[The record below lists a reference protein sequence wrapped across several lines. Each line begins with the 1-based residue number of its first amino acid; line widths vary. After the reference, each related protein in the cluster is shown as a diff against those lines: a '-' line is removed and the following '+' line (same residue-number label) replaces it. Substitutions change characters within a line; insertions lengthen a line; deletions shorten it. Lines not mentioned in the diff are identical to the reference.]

1 VIVQRDDIAIIGMGC
16 LFPGAASLGEYWQ
29 NVKDGIDC
37 ITEIP
42 ATHWRPDDYFDAD
55 KKAPDKTYARRGG
68 FLSPY
73 PFNPLA
79 FGISP
84 NAIEATDSSQ
94 LLGMVVAQQALE
106 DAGYGETATFDR
118 DRVSCVLGVTGA
130 LPLVIPLGARLGHPI
145 WRRALEDAGVDKAT
159 ADDVVARISD
169 SYVGW
174 QEASFPGLL
183 GNVVAGRIANR
194 LNLGGTNCVIDAA
207 CASSLG
213 AIHLSMLELHAG
225 RADMV
230 VTGGVDTFNDIF
242 MYTCFS
248 KTPALSPTGNAKP
261 FARDADGT
269 ILGEGVGCVIL
280 KRLADARRDGD
291 RIYAVVKAIGS
302 SSDGRGQAIYAPKGE
317 GQAKA
322 LRIAYAEA
330 GFSPSTVELVEA
342 HGTGTSVG
350 DAVELTALKTVFRE
364 SREDGA
370 WCGVGSVKSQIGHT
384 KAAAGAAGLI
394 KAALALHHRVQ
405 PPTAKITE
413 PAEGLEGS
421 PFHAIMAPRP
431 WVRGNDHP
439 RRAGVSAFGFGGS
452 NFHCVLEEAPLGGER
467 PALRTGGDVQIVAY
481 SGPDGRSIA
490 QGVTEDANV
499 LASGAGEWNAVRAL
513 AGSRRRVFDSVAAAR
528 LCVVVKRGDD
538 VSAVLKRVVAMLAE
552 DKAHWQTPDGACFD
566 RRPPHRAVAALFPGQ
581 GAQYVGMLRDVAC
594 IADPMIESLD
604 LAESLARENGADS
617 YPDGL
622 GTLIYPLAPAA
633 DATDRLMATA
643 VAQPAIAAVSAG
655 LLKTLRTFDLP
666 IMMSAGHSVGEL
678 AALFAA
684 GVFSEA
690 DFIRVSMRRGAL
702 MSPRADGVERGGM
715 LAIAAGR
722 RTAGVALSAAEID
735 VTLANDNA
743 PKQVVISGR
752 RSKIIRAAAV
762 FAESGVTTTPL
773 SVSAGFHSPL
783 VADAE
788 APFRASLEDVA
799 VNSPTFP
806 VIANLTAEP
815 YPAGPDAIRSTLARQ
830 LVSPV
835 RFVESVRAMYDAGA
849 RVFLEIG
856 PGRRVS
862 GLAGA
867 ILKDAQDVSVISC
880 DASNGKGSGVLDLA
894 RALALVAARGVPV
907 SLAVWDDGFVAP
919 PHGTAMTVPISG
931 ANSFKPKE
939 KRPPTPPRVAAAS
952 AAAPAAM
959 QPAQLP
965 ALAGEIT
972 PFTSSPASMSS
983 SPESLALV
991 RESILALQTMQQ
1003 QAAEAHRQFL
1013 EGHAVSQKLFF
1024 ELIARQ
1030 LGGPSTA
1037 MVVQSPNE
1045 VALPTAPTAIIPA
1058 ASRVDGPA
1066 RPAAVP
1072 SPAPASVSPVA
1083 APVVSPPTALPSNGA
1098 AQGATSAAASV
1109 ASMLLEIVSEK
1120 TGYPT
1125 DMLNVGMSLEW
1136 DLGIDSIKR
1145 VEIFSEVQARTPAAK
1160 NIRAED
1166 LTRLRT
1172 LQEIVDLLS
1181 RGSESP
1187 SSVTPTPSDAP
1198 TEDASAAAV
1207 AAVLGVV
1214 TDKTGYPAEML
1225 NLEMTLEWDL
1235 GIDSIKR
1242 VEILSELQAR
1252 FPDARKVDSQEM
1264 AKIRT
1269 LGHIVALLKGE
1280 SQATPQEASAMV
1292 QEALAASPVT
1302 PRTANSSAGIDRLIV
1317 VTESLSSEP
1326 TQVLFP
1332 SGDAAFLLATVAG
1345 DPLTSRVAERLT
1357 DAGFAPQIVD
1367 LTTPDVA
1374 LPPTLQG
1381 CVILAPEETQ
1391 DARAL
1396 TLAAFT
1402 LLQRASASLKAGDTP
1417 VFATVTRS
1425 GGSFGLDGIDS
1436 ESTALLAGLA
1446 GLSKTASH
1454 EWPSVR
1460 CLTIDLDPALS
1471 VDEVAVR
1478 LAAEVRG
1485 DGSGEIGLGPAGRVG
1500 LRLEIEPIAAAH
1512 PHALE
1517 AERLAPGDLVVVTGG
1532 GRGVTAAVID
1542 RLATALRPTLL
1553 VLARSPL
1560 PEPEPSWLDGVSSE
1574 GSIKAAIARSASAPL
1589 TPRELQAEFDRLM
1602 AARELRR
1609 NLERFRAAGATVLY
1623 ESVDVRDTEAV
1634 GAIVGAAVEMHGPVR
1649 AVVHGAGV
1657 IADKLIEDKPLAAF
1671 AAVYDTKIG
1680 GLAAVLRAVD
1690 PKALRALILFSS
1702 STARFGRKGQV
1713 DYAVANEA
1721 LNKLA
1726 QYCSVRLPACRVL
1739 SLNWGPWDGG
1749 MVSRGLKSV
1758 FQNEGIDVIGLDDG
1772 ANYLLAELRND
1783 ASDHV
1788 EIVVL
1793 GRQTES
1799 GVAAAGS
1806 LAAPRAAAGASL
1818 AAPSADMPPVFEMT
1832 IDVASYPVLEA
1843 HVLGGHAVVPAA
1855 LLIEWLALGA
1865 VQRNP
1870 GLRLVELSDFK
1881 VLKGIRLTA
1890 DGRVTLRCYAAPP
1903 ALDGDDVVDAVEIR
1917 SVSDGREL
1925 AHARALARL
1934 SMRAAEPQSPAHP
1947 RIAQAYAKDVP
1958 RAYDEDLF
1966 HGELLRGITRVYGA
1980 SPNGISARIA
1990 GGGEPSSFQHAPLR
2004 STWITQPL
2012 AIDCCFQLAVLWSTE
2027 HLGAPCLPSAVGHYT
2042 QFQSDYPAT
2051 GCDANLIVRTQA
2063 PGKLV
2068 ADVELVDDDG
2078 RLIARLEGF
2087 EATVDSSLK
2096 AAFALSRL
2104 TPAAAL

>member
-16 LFPGAASLGEYWQ
+16 LFPGAGSLAEYWQ

-55 KKAPDKTYARRGG
+55 KKAADKTYARRGG

-106 DAGYGETATFDR
+106 DAGYGEKATFDR

-291 RIYAVVKAIGS
+291 RVYAVVKAIGS

-350 DAVELTALKTVFRE
+350 DAVELTALNTVFRE

-370 WCGVGSVKSQIGHT
+370 WCGIGSVKSQIGHT

-413 PAEGLEGS
+413 PAEVLQGS
-421 PFHAIMAPRP
+421 PFHAMMAPRP

-452 NFHCVLEEAPLGGER
+452 NFHCVLEEAPSGGER
-467 PALRTGGDVQIVAY
+467 PALRTGGDVQIFAY
-481 SGPDGRSIA
+481 SGPDGGSIA
-490 QGVTEDANV
+490 QAATDDANV
-499 LASGAGEWNAVRAL
+499 LASDAGEWNAVRAR
-513 AGSRRRVFDSVAAAR
+513 AGSRRKIFDSVAAAR
-528 LCVVVKRGDD
+528 LCVIVKRGDD
-538 VSAVLKRVVAMLAE
+538 VSAVLKRAVAMLAE
-552 DKAHWQTPDGACFD
+552 DKTHWQTPDGACFD
-566 RRPPHRAVAALFPGQ
+566 RRPPQRAVSALFPGQ

-594 IADPMIESLD
+594 IADPMMESLD

-622 GTLIYPLAPAA
+622 GALIYPLAPAA
-633 DATDRLMATA
+633 DANDRLMATA
-643 VAQPAIAAVSAG
+643 VAQPAIGAVSAG

-690 DFIRVSMRRGAL
+690 DFIRVCMRRGAL

-752 RSKIIRAAAV
+752 RSKIMRAAAV

-783 VADAE
+783 VGDAE
-788 APFRASLEDVA
+788 APFRASLEDVT

-806 VIANLTAEP
+806 IIANLTAEP
-815 YPAGPDAIRSTLARQ
+815 YAAGPDAIRSTLARQ

-867 ILKDAQDVSVISC
+867 ILKDAEDVSVISC
-880 DASNGKGSGVLDLA
+880 DASTGKGSGVLDLA
-894 RALALVAARGVPV
+894 RALAAVAARGVPV
-907 SLAVWDDGFVAP
+907 SLALWDDGFVSP
-919 PHGTAMTVPISG
+919 PEEKAMTVPISG

-939 KRPPTPPRVAAAS
+939 KRPPTPPRVAAA
-952 AAAPAAM
+952 PAAVAAI

-965 ALAGEIT
+965 ALDKEIT
-972 PFTSSPASMSS
+972 SFTSGPTSMSS

-1003 QAAEAHRQFL
+1003 QTAEAHRQFL
-1013 EGHAVSQKLFF
+1013 EGHVASQKLFF

-1037 MVVQSPNE
+1037 
-1045 VALPTAPTAIIPA
+1045 LPASAPA
-1058 ASRVDGPA
+1058 
-1066 RPAAVP
+1066 
-1072 SPAPASVSPVA
+1072 PAPASVAPVA
-1083 APVVSPPTALPSNGA
+1083 APVLSPPIVPRPIVPPPTAFDGNGA

-1109 ASMLLEIVSEK
+1109 ASVLLEIVSDK

-1145 VEIFSEVQARTPAAK
+1145 VEIFSEVQARLPAAK
-1160 NIRAED
+1160 SIRAED
-1166 LTRLRT
+1166 WTRVRT

-1181 RGSESP
+1181 RRSESA
-1187 SSVTPTPSDAP
+1187 SAVALTPSDAP
-1198 TEDASAAAV
+1198 KEDASAAAV
-1207 AAVLGVV
+1207 AAVLAVV

-1242 VEILSELQAR
+1242 VEIFSDLQAR
-1252 FPDARKVDSQEM
+1252 FPGARKVDSQEM

-1269 LGHIVALLKGE
+1269 LGHIVAFLVGE
-1280 SQATPQEASAMV
+1280 SPPTPQEAPAMA
-1292 QEALAASPVT
+1292 QEPAAAAPLT
-1302 PRTANSSAGIDRLIV
+1302 PRTAKSSGVIDRLV
-1317 VTESLSSEP
+1317 LVTESLSSEP
-1326 TQVLFP
+1326 MQVLFP

-1367 LTTPDVA
+1367 LTTPDIA

-1381 CVILAPEETQ
+1381 FVILAPEQTQ
-1391 DARAL
+1391 DARAV

-1425 GGSFGLDGIDS
+1425 GGVFGLDGIDS
-1436 ESTALLAGLA
+1436 ESNALLGGLA

-1460 CLTIDLDPALS
+1460 CLTIDLDPALPA
-1471 VDEVAVR
+1471 DAAAVR
-1478 LAAEVRG
+1478 LTDELRG

-1500 LRLEIEPIAAAH
+1500 LRLEIEPIAVAH
-1512 PHALE
+1512 RTAVE

-1532 GRGVTAAVID
+1532 ARGVTAAVIG
-1542 RLATALRPTLL
+1542 RLATAFRPTLL
-1553 VLARSPL
+1553 ILARSPL
-1560 PEPEPSWLDGVSSE
+1560 PEPEPSWLDGLSSE
-1574 GSIKAAIARSASAPL
+1574 GTIKAAIARHASAPL
-1589 TPRELQAEFDRLM
+1589 TPRELQAEYDRLM

-1609 NLERFRAAGATVLY
+1609 NLEGFGAAGATVLY

-1634 GAIVGAAVEMHGPVR
+1634 RAIVGAAVDMYGPVR
-1649 AVVHGAGV
+1649 ALVHGAGV
-1657 IADKLIEDKPLAAF
+1657 IADKLIADKPLSAF
-1671 AAVYDTKIG
+1671 VTVYDTKVG
-1680 GLAAVLRAVD
+1680 GLDAVLRAVD
-1690 PKALRALILFSS
+1690 PKGLRALILFSS

-1726 QYCSVRLPACRVL
+1726 QYCSVHLPACRVL

-1749 MVSRGLKSV
+1749 MVSAGLKSV
-1758 FQNEGIDVIGLDDG
+1758 FEKEGIDVIGLDEG
-1772 ANYLLAELRND
+1772 ADYLLAELRND
-1783 ASDHV
+1783 ASPHV

-1793 GRQTES
+1793 GRRRES
-1799 GVAAAGS
+1799 GVAAAAS
-1806 LAAPRAAAGASL
+1806 LAAPGPMAGASL
-1818 AAPSADMPPVFEMT
+1818 AAPSAEMPPVFEMT
-1832 IDVASYPVLEA
+1832 LDVASYPVLQA
-1843 HVLGGHAVVPAA
+1843 HVVGGHAVVPAA
-1855 LLIEWLALGA
+1855 LLMEWLALGA

-1870 GLRLVELSDFK
+1870 GVRLVELSDFK

-1903 ALDGDDVVDAVEIR
+1903 RLDGDDVIDSVEIR

-1947 RIAQAYAKDVP
+1947 RIAGAYAKDMD

-1990 GGGEPSSFQHAPLR
+1990 GGGEPSSFVQAPLR
-2004 STWITQPL
+2004 CTWITQPL
-2012 AIDCCFQLAVLWSTE
+2012 AIDCCFQLAVLWSSE
-2027 HLGAPCLPSAVGHYT
+2027 HLGAPCLPSAVGRYS
-2042 QFQSDYPAT
+2042 QFQSAYPEA
-2051 GCDANLIVRTQA
+2051 GCDANFIVRA
-2063 PGKLV
+2063 HGPGRLV
-2068 ADVELVDDDG
+2068 ADVELVDDNG
-2078 RLIARLEGF
+2078 RLIARLEAF
-2087 EATVDSSLK
+2087 EATVDASLK
-2096 AAFALSRL
+2096 AAFALSHL